1 MTDEFHTA
9 IMNEC
14 LRLAAKGRGAVS
26 PNPMVG
32 AVIVRLGKIVG
43 RGYHKRFG
51 GPHAEVNAL
60 RSCRGSLR
68 GATMYVNLEP
78 CCHHGKTPPCTD
90 AIIRSGIASVIVG
103 MRDPNPLV
111 GGKGIR
117 ALRRAGISVAT
128 GVQLNACNELN
139 EAFIKHVTTGLPLVT
154 VKIAQSVDGAIA
166 DYAGNGHWI
175 TGKEA
180 RKDGHL
186 RRTESDAILV
196 GAGTVARDNP
206 RLTVRHVRGRQPL
219 RVLLDGNLSVGTRAR
234 VFSGARKNPVVI
246 VTTEKSFIRHRRKVT
261 VLGRKGVTFMIFKGE
276 REGKIPVRE
285 VLMALGRRGI
295 SSVLVEGGPITWG
308 SFLNA
313 NSVDNLLIYTAP
325 LLLGGNRRGFAAL
338 HPLGLSGGVR
348 LRESAYSRI
357 GDDELLS
364 AKLSFSP
371 KFR

>member
-1 MTDEFHTA
+1 MSDEFHIA

-32 AVIVRLGKIVG
+32 AVIVRGGKIIG
-43 RGYHKRFG
+43 RGYHKKFG
-51 GPHAEVNAL
+51 GPHAEVNAI

-78 CCHHGKTPPCTD
+78 CCHHGKTPPCSD
-90 AIIRSGIASVIVG
+90 AVARSGIASVIVG

-111 GGKGIR
+111 AGKGIR
-117 ALRRAGISVAT
+117 ALRRAGISVTT
-128 GVQLNACNELN
+128 GVQTKACNELN

-154 VKIAQSVDGAIA
+154 IKIAQSVDGAIA
-166 DYAGNGHWI
+166 DHAGNGRWI
-175 TGKEA
+175 TGKAA
-180 RKDGHL
+180 RKDGHM
-186 RRTESDAILV
+186 RRAESDAILV
-196 GAGTVARDNP
+196 GAGTVTRDNP

-234 VFSGARKNPVVI
+234 MFTGARKNPVVI

-261 VLGRKGVTFMIFKGE
+261 ALGRKGVTFIIFRGG
-276 REGKIPVRE
+276 REGTISVRE

-295 SSVLVEGGPITWG
+295 ISVLVEGGPITWG
-308 SFLNA
+308 RFLNA
-313 NSVDNLLIYTAP
+313 NSVDKLLIYTAP
-325 LLLGGNRRGFAAL
+325 LLIGGIRRGFAAL
-338 HPLGLSGGVR
+338 RPLGLSGGVR
-348 LRESAYSRI
+348 LKEAAYSRV
-357 GDDELLS
+357 GDDALLS

-371 KFR
+371 KLR